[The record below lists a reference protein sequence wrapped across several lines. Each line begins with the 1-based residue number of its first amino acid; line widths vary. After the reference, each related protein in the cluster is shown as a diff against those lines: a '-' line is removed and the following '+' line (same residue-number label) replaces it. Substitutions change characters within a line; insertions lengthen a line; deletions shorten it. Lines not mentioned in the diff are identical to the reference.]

1 MVPDLYK
8 HLAVCDLAVVQGGG
22 TTTLELTALRR
33 PFLFFPIEGQSEQE
47 VTIAKR
53 LARHGAGLRMAQR
66 DMTPSSLADA
76 IVANI
81 GREVMYKQIPVEG
94 TGRAAKIILER
105 ASEGSHRLN
114 LPISSGAGL

>member
-47 VTIAKR
+47 VTVAGRLKR
-53 LARHGAGLRMAQR
+53 QGAGERMIQR
-66 DMTPSSLADA
+66 DVTPASLADA

-81 GREVMYKQIPVEG
+81 GHEVSYAPISADG
-94 TGRAAKIILER
+94 TRRAAKIILER
-105 ASEGSHRLN
+105 ASTGSHRL
-114 LPISSGAGL
+114 

>member
-1 MVPDLYK
+1 M
-8 HLAVCDLAVVQGGG
+8 QGGG
-22 TTTLELTALRR
+22 TTTLELTALHR

-47 VTIAKR
+47 VTIANR

-81 GREVMYKQIPVEG
+81 GREVMYRQIPVDG

-105 ASEGSHRLN
+105 ASEVSHRLK